1 MRLFQNTQNQPHQ
14 KTYQRVYNC
23 LLETNNVAKDK
34 LSEKLKQQKG
44 LLAQFKYLLFVKPN
58 IILLIPF
65 VIFLCLLPPTYI
77 IYTFQEN
84 SLIRQLFML
93 FCILIYLII
102 PLFVVRITPKLD
114 MGLHERWSKV
124 MSCCMKTENW
134 NNNLKQAKR
143 DINRAILSHRWEGKP
158 LGFFVN
164 LLWGGIFIGCLPDP
178 DFQKALITMSFSTI
192 FQANLFGSMCL
203 LFLPFIYIYYFVNF
217 ETPIAWMELIIA
229 QIEIEFEE

>member
-1 MRLFQNTQNQPHQ
+1 MKGGHTAYIIRTFVEN
-14 KTYQRVYNC
+14 
-23 LLETNNVAKDK
+23 LLIR
-34 LSEKLKQQKG
+34 
-44 LLAQFKYLLFVKPN
+44 LLFV
-58 IILLIPF
+58 
-65 VIFLCLLPPTYI
+65 
-77 IYTFQEN
+77 
-84 SLIRQLFML
+84 L

-114 MGLHERWSKV
+114 MGLHERWSRV
-124 MSCCMKTENW
+124 MGCCMKEENW
-134 NNNLKQAKR
+134 DNNVKQAKR
-143 DINRAILSHRWEGKP
+143 DINRAILSYRWESKP

-178 DFQKALITMSFSTI
+178 NFQKALMTISFSEI

-217 ETPIAWMELIIA
+217 ETPIAWMELVIA